1 MYHTHAPTLVWKQTR
16 KREHLP
22 MTIRALPGARRPLI
36 YELCVS
42 AYLTYI
48 PNIAYCSIYNM
59 LFNIYNAV
67 WDHSA
72 ITFFKVDGPLMGGKY
87 ISTSCLF
94 VLFYAL

>member
-1 MYHTHAPTLVWKQTR
+1 
-16 KREHLP
+16 
-22 MTIRALPGARRPLI
+22 
-36 YELCVS
+36 
-42 AYLTYI
+42 
-48 PNIAYCSIYNM
+48 M